1 VSDEPSTELSAEL
14 STALREFAAEHE
26 TPTVLTGAEVR
37 GRSVRRTRRRVAG
50 TLGAGAVAL
59 ALMAFALTLNPDSE
73 GEGKQR
79 QVPAAP
85 PAVPTSSPPAAS
97 ATASSPAARGPVAGT
112 VDLGK
117 RILTI
122 GDRVMPMTSGLTGSR
137 KLVGPMTVYSR
148 KPDNKVLNVN
158 DPTYGT
164 RYNAEMSLA
173 VELLDANKEPVY
185 VGAAL
190 SYNKKDLGKYAT
202 SGGWISLDPADAK
215 WFYTNVKTGS
225 VLSLTGTAS

>member
-37 GRSVRRTRRRVAG
+37 GRAVRRTRRRMAG

-59 ALMAFALTLNPDSE
+59 ALVAFALTLNPDSE
-73 GEGKQR
+73 GRGKQR

-85 PAVPTSSPPAAS
+85 PAVPSSPPAAS
-97 ATASSPAARGPVAGT
+97 GTASSPAARVPVTGT

-117 RILTI
+117 RILSV
-122 GDRVMPMTSGLTGSR
+122 GDRVMPMTSGLTDSR
-137 KLVGPMTVYSR
+137 KFAGPMTVYSR
-148 KPDNKVLNVN
+148 KPDNKVLYVN
-158 DPTYGT
+158 DPAYGT
-164 RYNAEMSLA
+164 RYNAEISLA
-173 VELLDANKEPVY
+173 VELLDADKEPVY